1 MLRRSPILLFLCIF
15 VLPVQANE
23 SLFTYD
29 QFQDGLDIRSVEAH
43 DQSRIWSTCAVV
55 HELVAMMDDNGPD
68 SASAK
73 QSANQGNGAKLASGI
88 VFIVDYF
95 EETDAPDPAA
105 FVNKWEMAKLVM
117 EENHKTTT
125 TSILSVM
132 AADPVAFSEKL
143 LPTYG
148 YCINI
153 LDVQQDYIDLWREL
167 FGSGLLAPQ
176 K

>member
-23 SLFTYD
+23 SLFTYE

-43 DQSRIWSTCAVV
+43 DQSRIWTTCAVV

-117 EENHKTTT
+117 EENKDRAALFVILAKKTGGTPDE
-125 TSILSVM
+125 VAKKFAQGM
-132 AADPVAFSEKL
+132 ASKAKKGHWFKKP
-143 LPTYG
+143 
-148 YCINI
+148 
-153 LDVQQDYIDLWREL
+153 
-167 FGSGLLAPQ
+167 SGNWVS

>member
-73 QSANQGNGAKLASGI
+73 QSANQGNGVKLASGI

-95 EETDAPDPAA
+95 EENRCTRSSRLCEQVGDGQTGHGGKSQNYD
-105 FVNKWEMAKLVM
+105 
-117 EENHKTTT
+117 
-125 TSILSVM
+125 
-132 AADPVAFSEKL
+132 D
-143 LPTYG
+143 
-148 YCINI
+148 
-153 LDVQQDYIDLWREL
+153 
-167 FGSGLLAPQ
+167 
-176 K
+176 